1 MSGHYI
7 SNSKAW
13 MNSDIMETVL
23 VRLDCRMDFGN
34 RKVIL
39 FLDNTTFHLKS
50 LQNGLTNIELFSPQ
64 KQNILFTIS

>member
-1 MSGHYI
+1 
-7 SNSKAW
+7 

-50 LQNGLTNIELFSPQ
+50 LQNGLTNIELFSP
-64 KQNILFTIS
+64 